1 MFHGS
6 IVALVTPMQ
15 ENGSIDYASL
25 RKLVDWH
32 IAQGTDGIV
41 VMGTTGEASTLTSE
55 EHVNVIKTVVE
66 QANQNTHR
74 HVPIIAGTGTQSTQN
89 TIGASCAKIGTLNS

>member
-15 ENGSIDYASL
+15 ESGSIDYASL

-41 VMGTTGEASTLTSE
+41 VMGTTGKLQRSLQKSTLM
-55 EHVNVIKTVVE
+55 
-66 QANQNTHR
+66 
-74 HVPIIAGTGTQSTQN
+74 
-89 TIGASCAKIGTLNS
+89 